1 MNTSELIIPLS
12 TILSGVL
19 VFLGIYV
26 LSPLAII
33 LRDFLILY
41 ILKKFIINQSY
52 YMKVDILNLDKA
64 NLDLIYNKSSS
75 YYNDRYGI
83 DFKEVSELEYKKY
96 IDQYNFHKKRFSSI
110 HNELIF
116 KLNLLGRICKY
127 FKLEDFQDSINKDID
142 KNYNIHSERL
152 KKDLF
157 WKEKDKE

>member
-52 YMKVDILNLDKA
+52 YMKVDALNLDKA

-75 YYNDRYGI
+75 YYNDRYEI

-96 IDQYNFHKKRFSSI
+96 IDQYNFHKRRFSSI

-127 FKLEDFQDSINKDID
+127 FKILYISDYKLQIKSIVI
-142 KNYNIHSERL
+142 
-152 KKDLF
+152 
-157 WKEKDKE
+157 